1 MIDDGAT
8 PTDTDRRGRRVV
20 LWGVLAV
27 LAVGVGAIAVV
38 AGTGSDGDALS
49 TRRLPIALDS
59 GTAGAET
66 RSAAPAADM
75 AMLAYVHY
83 TAGDDLPT
91 LGGEAHAYRLRGEV
105 DLDALGRVARALG
118 VEGEPKQ
125 GVDAKDSWTI
135 ESGDQT
141 LSASEYGGGS
151 WWYSRQSAQAEPGC
165 EGGPDQTCSSPAFD
179 PGRAPDTTTTVLA
192 PPADLPSTSEAE
204 QIARD
209 LFADMGV
216 ELAGADVSVEGPY
229 EAWYVN
235 VTPRIGGLPVS
246 GYGFTASVGPRGEI
260 LNAAGILATPEDL
273 GSYPTIDTR
282 KAIDRLNDRSADGG
296 SGAGGRE
303 LAMDTP
309 AVAPAD
315 APITSTTLEGP
326 ACPPDDGSLVPPCPS
341 VPPSDPNLSQ
351 PETPPQPPT
360 PIEVVLHRAERVLV
374 LIGASDGSS
383 DGYLV
388 PGYRMT
394 GDDGTVVD
402 VASVDDEALLPTPT
416 TVAPDDHGAVDPDAP
431 VSGPGSAGGAAPA
444 DQ

>member
-1 MIDDGAT
+1 
-8 PTDTDRRGRRVV
+8 
-20 LWGVLAV
+20 
-27 LAVGVGAIAVV
+27 
-38 AGTGSDGDALS
+38 
-49 TRRLPIALDS
+49 
-59 GTAGAET
+59 
-66 RSAAPAADM
+66 
-75 AMLAYVHY
+75 
-83 TAGDDLPT
+83 
-91 LGGEAHAYRLRGEV
+91 
-105 DLDALGRVARALG
+105 
-118 VEGEPKQ
+118 
-125 GVDAKDSWTI
+125 
-135 ESGDQT
+135 
-141 LSASEYGGGS
+141 
-151 WWYSRQSAQAEPGC
+151 
-165 EGGPDQTCSSPAFD
+165 
-179 PGRAPDTTTTVLA
+179 
-192 PPADLPSTSEAE
+192 
-204 QIARD
+204 
-209 LFADMGV
+209 MGV
-216 ELAGADVSVEGPY
+216 ELAGADVSVDGPY

-315 APITSTTLEGP
+315 APITSTTLDGP

-383 DGYLV
+383 DGYLG